1 MKIKGVLKRVKKL
14 DPLLKNFLKRNWSKY
29 LLGILAL
36 IAVDSLQ
43 LVPPRLLGIL
53 VDKIK
58 GLSINLNGIIVYLVG
73 ILLVAG
79 GMFLCRFF
87 WRYLIRGT
95 AIRFAHHTRME
106 LFKKLLELSQSF
118 FDFTPSGDLMA
129 RFTNDV
135 RALQMMTSSAVVML
149 TDALFLSI
157 VTFTAMGY
165 LVNWRLTLIACIPF
179 PLLALVSLTFGKLIH
194 ERFMQVQERFSDLTR
209 IAEETVSGIRVVK
222 SCAIEDTMFGRFSNI
237 AKANIRSNMNL
248 VKIWGLLYP
257 LFELIGG
264 SGVVI
269 ALIIGGKMVIFGTIT
284 LGEFVTFNVYLGML
298 IWPMIAM
305 GWVLNVIQR
314 GRASLKRIR
323 KILDEK
329 SLVAEPESPKK
340 VQIHGNIDIH
350 NLTFAYPGN
359 ERIVLKNI
367 NMKIRKGWF
376 VGITGKTGSGKSTLI
391 KLLLKMYP
399 APNGTIFL
407 EGVDINDIP
416 EEHLRD
422 FVSYVPQ
429 EPFLF
434 STTIKENILFSVE
447 ESFGEQVEEYAKLA
461 QVHEDITGFPDGY
474 DTVVGERGI
483 TLSGGQKQRVT
494 LARGLIKPAPVV
506 ILDDCLS
513 AVDVDTEQRIIDEL
527 KKMLGE
533 RTLIVI
539 THRLKVLAKADI
551 IYVFD
556 DGRIVESGSHDQL
569 VSKDGLYRRMYELQ
583 LKEEQVLERSGD

>member
-1 MKIKGVLKRVKKL
+1 
-14 DPLLKNFLKRNWSKY
+14 
-29 LLGILAL
+29 
-36 IAVDSLQ
+36 
-43 LVPPRLLGIL
+43 
-53 VDKIK
+53 
-58 GLSINLNGIIVYLVG
+58 
-73 ILLVAG
+73 
-79 GMFLCRFF
+79 
-87 WRYLIRGT
+87 
-95 AIRFAHHTRME
+95 ME

-222 SCAIEDTMFGRFSNI
+222 SCAIENTMFERFSNI

-359 ERIVLKNI
+359 ERTVLKNI
-367 NMKIRKGWF
+367 SMKIRKGWF

-407 EGVDINDIP
+407 EGVDINNIP

-513 AVDVDTEQRIIDEL
+513 AVDVDTEQRIIDKL